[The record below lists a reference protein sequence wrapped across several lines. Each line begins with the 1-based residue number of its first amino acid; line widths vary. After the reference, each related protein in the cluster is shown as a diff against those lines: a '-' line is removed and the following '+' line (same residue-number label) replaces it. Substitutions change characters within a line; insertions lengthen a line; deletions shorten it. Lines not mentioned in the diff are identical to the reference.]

1 MAETPEP
8 PAFQR
13 LGPVNWLP
21 EERKLVER
29 YEAEVRELRRR
40 LEIAEAKA
48 AYAGWKL
55 EATQAKRT
63 FKLGEALGSKSP
75 GKIVE
80 AVRSKAKAPKPPM
93 PVAEAAEIANHRP
106 PLVEVPAVKWPLG
119 PVNRPDL
126 K

>member
-1 MAETPEP
+1 MAETPDEP
-8 PAFQR
+8 TYQR

-29 YEAEVRELRRR
+29 FETEVRELRRR

-48 AYAGWKL
+48 AYATWKL

-63 FKLGEALGSKSP
+63 FKLGEALGAKSP

-80 AVRSKAKAPKPPM
+80 AVRSRRRRPS
-93 PVAEAAEIANHRP
+93 RP
-106 PLVEVPAVKWPLG
+106 PPSPRRSRRRTTGRRWWRCRRSSGRAA
-119 PVNRPDL
+119 R
-126 K
+126 